1 MVQRWMPT
9 GGLLSALMCCCA
21 LMILP
26 NTAGAQNPVPGTAGA
41 AAPVPASAATETIE
55 VDAPRLFTPGT
66 QRINGSLQKAS
77 LEGHVNYADLDLR
90 TDDGVVEL
98 RSRIAQ
104 KAADIC
110 AQLSQLY
117 PVYAASGTSCVKDAI
132 QDGTIRANR
141 VITQVRQ
148 PSY

>member
-1 MVQRWMPT
+1 MVQRRMPT
-9 GGLLSALMCCCA
+9 FASFSALMCCCA
-21 LMILP
+21 LIILP
-26 NTAGAQNPVPGTAGA
+26 GTAAAQTPVPGTTDA
-41 AAPVPASAATETIE
+41 AAPVQAAAADETIE

-66 QRINGSLQKAS
+66 QRTNGNLQKAS

-90 TDDGVVEL
+90 KDDGVAEL

-132 QDGTIRANR
+132 QDGTVRANR
-141 VITQVRQ
+141 VIAQARQ